1 MKLKII
7 KFKSVKSTN
16 DKAIE
21 LIQKLNHVSGL
32 VVSNTQSKGRGTM
45 GKKWISKKGN
55 IFISIFY
62 KVNFT
67 NLKIESFLKIN
78 ANIIKKILN
87 SYTKKNITIKKPND
101 LLIENKK
108 ICGILQEVI
117 EQNNEKFLITGIGIN
132 TLTAPHNNKFISTCL
147 SKHTK
152 KNIKNFEFIRK
163 VKNIYE
169 KLINDLDHNNFTYV
183 KKKYI

>member
-1 MKLKII
+1 MILKIT

-21 LIQKLNHVSGL
+21 LIQKFNQDSGL
-32 VVSNTQSKGRGTM
+32 IISDVQTKGRGTM

-55 IFISIFY
+55 IFISVFY
-62 KVNFT
+62 KINFT
-67 NLKIESFLKIN
+67 NLKIENFLLIN
-78 ANIIKKILN
+78 ANIIKKILK
-87 SYTKKNITIKKPND
+87 SYTKKKITIKKPND

-108 ICGILQEVI
+108 FCGILQEVI
-117 EQNNEKFLITGIGIN
+117 EMNNEKFLITGIGVN
-132 TLTAPHNNKFISTCL
+132 TLIAPVDSKFDSTCL
-147 SKHTK
+147 NRHTK
-152 KNIKNFEFIRK
+152 KNIQNLEFIQK

-169 KLINDLDHNNFTYV
+169 KMIDDLNNNNFTYI

>member
-1 MKLKII
+1 MKLKIT

-21 LIQKLNHVSGL
+21 LIQKFKHISGL
-32 VVSNTQSKGRGTM
+32 VMSDVQTSGRGTM

-62 KVNFT
+62 KISFT
-67 NLKIESFLKIN
+67 NLKIENFLLLN
-78 ANIIKKILN
+78 ANIIKKILQG
-87 SYTKKNITIKKPND
+87 YTKKKITIKKPND
-101 LLIENKK
+101 LLIENQK

-117 EQNNEKFLITGIGIN
+117 YQDNEKFLITGIGIN
-132 TLTAPHNNKFISTCL
+132 TLIAPIDNKFVSTCL
-147 SKHTK
+147 RRHTK
-152 KNIKNFEFIRK
+152 KNIQNLEFIK
-163 VKNIYE
+163 KIKIIYE
-169 KLINDLDHNNFTYV
+169 KMINDLNNNNFTYV

>member
-1 MKLKII
+1 MT

-16 DKAIE
+16 DSAIE
-21 LIQKLNHVSGL
+21 LIQKFNHTSGL
-32 VVSNTQSKGRGTM
+32 VVSDEQTKGKGTM

-67 NLKIESFLKIN
+67 NLKIENFLLIN
-78 ANIIKKILN
+78 ANIIKKILKG
-87 SYTKKNITIKKPND
+87 YTKKKISIKKPND

-117 EQNNEKFLITGIGIN
+117 DQNNEKFLITGIGIN
-132 TLTAPHNNKFISTCL
+132 TLIAPLNNKFNSTCL
-147 SKHTK
+147 NRHTK
-152 KNIKNFEFIRK
+152 KNIQNLEIIKKIK
-163 VKNIYE
+163 KIYE
-169 KLINDLDHNNFTYV
+169 KMIDDLNNNNFTYV